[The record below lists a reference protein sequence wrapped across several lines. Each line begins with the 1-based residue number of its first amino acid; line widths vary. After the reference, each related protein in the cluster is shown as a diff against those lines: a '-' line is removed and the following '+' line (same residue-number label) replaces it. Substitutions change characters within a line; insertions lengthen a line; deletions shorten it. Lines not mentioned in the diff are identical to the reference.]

1 VLSKLKSVV
10 NMLVNKVR
18 SVITREA
25 VIRLL
30 RENAELLKEQNE
42 TLKNTVVESMD
53 LVSSYKQ
60 SMLQMREYMLQMRDH
75 MEEQDELYDNQETN
89 EEDDVDPFKL
99 MRKKETIH

>member
-1 VLSKLKSVV
+1 VDILTERNESLKTS
-10 NMLVNKVR
+10 
-18 SVITREA
+18 
-25 VIRLL
+25 
-30 RENAELLKEQNE
+30 
-42 TLKNTVVESMD
+42 VVESLD

>member
-1 VLSKLKSVV
+1 VLFKIKSAL
-10 NMLVNKVR
+10 NLLVSRVR
-18 SVITREA
+18 YVFAREET
-25 VIRLL
+25 IEIL
-30 RENAELLKEQNE
+30 RENVDILTERNESLK
-42 TLKNTVVESMD
+42 TSVVESLD